1 MKITIERELDIE
13 DLFDDMTRDFAN
25 DYATCEGAGMLNDDF
40 TPEVLADIFSEL
52 ADVAARRVAKA
63 AKARRE

>member
-1 MKITIERELDIE
+1 MKITIERELDLE
-13 DLFDDMTRDFAN
+13 ELFDEMTDDMSGYN
-25 DYATCEGAGMLNDDF
+25 TCEDACLHSDDF

-52 ADVAARRVAKA
+52 ADIAARRAAKA